1 MFPDLAACP
10 NETLIMQQQSN
21 LSCSQKNPLCWE
33 MVRVLTLWWQRFE
46 TVQCIMS
53 PDAEKLAKNE
63 TIRLFIVC
71 AWKTKLEKLQ
81 LVPALRFSYLY
92 GQINEWK
99 CSLRMYGR
107 LVLLVS
113 RFMASG
119 AKASLRCLMRSRI
132 RTEPWHPAATSR
144 SCEPSF
150 AVQQT
155 PSAGHPWELAASDG
169 GVGGFPYFL
178 LPAASCWRRNE
189 SKQWVKAAVRMEWG
203 GRWYGTCHQVSV
215 RRAVAKAVSVPE
227 PGTDY
232 RWLRCCM
239 QLFFSLCCDNT
250 KGRAAWWIDC
260 WAGTCELSAFCLHHF
275 FPSFAYLWR
284 GNSDICSV
292 KHPETCSTKDLLPIP
307 PGRKCSPDSHQ
318 VLFQS
323 SAMPHPSFFQ
333 LQWPPTFSLHEG
345 DGWSNPRQVD
355 RVNLQILLVPGF
367 NRRAGV
373 MPEPVSCGG
382 VCERLAHLV

>member
-46 TVQCIMS
+46 TAQCIMS
-53 PDAEKLAKNE
+53 PDAEKLAKSE

-99 CSLRMYGR
+99 CSLHMYGR

-113 RFMASG
+113 HFMASG

-132 RTEPWHPAATSR
+132 RTEPRHPAATSR

-155 PSAGHPWELAASDG
+155 PSAGHPWELAVSDG

-178 LPAASCWRRNE
+178 LPAVSCWRRNE
-189 SKQWVKAAVRMEWG
+189 SKQWVKAAVRMEWD

-215 RRAVAKAVSVPE
+215 RRAVAKTVSVPE

-260 WAGTCELSAFCLHHF
+260 WAGTCELSVESAFIIF
-275 FPSFAYLWR
+275 FPLLLISEEEIVTSAQWNALRPTALRTCYQYHQGENVHQTAIKCFSKVLPR
-284 GNSDICSV
+284 HIHLSSSCSD
-292 KHPETCSTKDLLPIP
+292 LPP
-307 PGRKCSPDSHQ
+307 SHSMKGMDDPTPGK
-318 VLFQS
+318 
-323 SAMPHPSFFQ
+323 
-333 LQWPPTFSLHEG
+333 WTG
-345 DGWSNPRQVD
+345 
-355 RVNLQILLVPGF
+355 
-367 NRRAGV
+367 
-373 MPEPVSCGG
+373 
-382 VCERLAHLV
+382 